1 MGMSSDIKVG
11 GKRRE
16 LEGAKVAMRKLRFH
30 ACRGSLS
37 DRAVGGEGVKVTRYD
52 QSRFP
57 VKGCREC
64 RDAKRRK
71 RETDRSHVKSEG
83 KGEMVVVASY
93 RMTMRGR

>member
-11 GKRRE
+11 GKRQE

-37 DRAVGGEGVKVTRYD
+37 DRAIGGEGVKVTRYD

-57 VKGCREC
+57 VKGVGSVVTQNDGKERLTEVMSKVRVRE
-64 RDAKRRK
+64 RWW
-71 RETDRSHVKSEG
+71 
-83 KGEMVVVASY
+83 
-93 RMTMRGR
+93 